1 MAGITSIENGKKGGR
16 PIGSKDPHTLM
27 REQAREIL
35 IKKVVES
42 IEPIADALVEKAKG
56 GDVQAVKELLDRAW
70 GRTPQAIVGENG
82 DPIQVTIVKY
92 VKPV

>member
-27 REQAREIL
+27 REKAREVL

-42 IEPIADALVEKAKG
+42 IEPIANALVEKAKG

-70 GRTPQAIVGENG
+70 GRVPQAVTGEDSG
-82 DPIQVTIVKY
+82 PLQVTIVKY
-92 VKPV
+92 VK